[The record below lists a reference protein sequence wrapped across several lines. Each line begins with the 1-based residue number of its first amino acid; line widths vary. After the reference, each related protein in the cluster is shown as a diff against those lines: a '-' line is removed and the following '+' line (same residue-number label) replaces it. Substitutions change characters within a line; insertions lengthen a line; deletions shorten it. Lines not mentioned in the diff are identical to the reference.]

1 MKKII
6 LLLATVSTLTLFSQ
20 NVGINATGV
29 VADASAALDI
39 ASTNKGLLIPRVAL
53 TAINIATPITS
64 PLTSL
69 LVYNTSAAGSGTN
82 AVIAGYYFWDGVKWV
97 RLQTTAGTSADW
109 SITGNGGT
117 SAASNFIGTTD
128 NVGFVLKTNNTERM
142 RITSNGNVSVGSVA
156 ADVSALLDVQST
168 NKGFLMPRVALLSN
182 TDVATI
188 ATPATGLQVYNTN
201 YTSTLSTGICYYDG
215 TKWLNVST
223 YLPSGSGYFVQ
234 NSAFTVPNNGVPVII
249 PFGTITAPQ
258 SGIYSAT
265 VRTFAAPTGVIAGS
279 LPIDQTAFYYSVF
292 VNGILQETVEYYL
305 YKTQVIATSSTLRYT
320 ANAGDIIT
328 FRYQVAVGYTL
339 DFTTASFFSRN
350 NVVISKVQ

>member
-1 MKKII
+1 MKKIF
-6 LLLATVSTLTLFSQ
+6 LLLATVSTFTLFSQ

-39 ASTNKGLLIPRVAL
+39 ASANKGLLIPRVAL
-53 TAINIATPITS
+53 TAINVAAPVTS

-69 LVYNTSAAGSGTN
+69 LVYNTSAAGTGTN
-82 AVIAGYYFWDGVKWV
+82 AVIAGYYYWDGAKWV
-97 RLQTTAGTSADW
+97 RLQTTASTSADW
-109 SITGNGGT
+109 STTGNAGT
-117 SAASNFIGTTD
+117 AAATNFIGTTD
-128 NVGFVLKTNNTERM
+128 NVGFVLRTNNTERM
-142 RITSNGNVSVGSVA
+142 RITSNGNVSVGPA
-156 ADVSALLDVQST
+156 AANASALLDVQST

-182 TDVATI
+182 TDVVTI
-188 ATPATGLQVYNTN
+188 ASPATGLQVYNTN
-201 YTSTLSTGICYYDG
+201 YTGTLSTGICYFDG

-234 NSAFTVPNNGVPVII
+234 NAAFTVPNNGSLQTI
-249 PFGTITAPQ
+249 PFGTIIAPQ

-265 VRTFAAPTGVIAGS
+265 VRTFAAPIGAIAGS
-279 LPIDQTAFYYSVF
+279 LPIDQTAFYYSVY
-292 VNGILQETVEYYL
+292 VNGVFQETVEYYL

-320 ANAGDIIT
+320 ANAGDVVT
-328 FRYQVAVGYTL
+328 FGYQVAVGYSL